1 MQDAPSASGFYTG
14 TGRTQIWAAGW
25 RFIELSPVLGYGFQA
40 DRLVLGT
47 HMHNAALHALIQ
59 TGFLG
64 AIPFIGAIL
73 WAWFLLIKTLRNI
86 NRLPPAHKT
95 LLVQVAGMLVFLS
108 VRSLPE
114 STGAFFG
121 IDWLLLGPLL
131 LYLRLVN
138 SGDAATEEGA

>member
-1 MQDAPSASGFYTG
+1 MRAESS
-14 TGRTQIWAAGW
+14 TQIWKVGW
-25 RFIELSPVLGYGFQA
+25 QFIEQSPVIGYGFHA

-47 HMHNAALHALIQ
+47 HMHNATLHALIQ

-64 AIPFIGAIL
+64 TIPFVGAVL
-73 WAWFLLIKTLRNI
+73 WAWFLLIKALRNI
-86 NRLPPAHKT
+86 NNRFSPARKI
-95 LLVQVAGMLVFLS
+95 LLVQVAGILVFLS

-121 IDWLLLGPLL
+121 IDWLLLAPLL

-138 SGDAATEEGA
+138 SGDSIGEDDA

>member
-1 MQDAPSASGFYTG
+1 MQDSPASSFLTG
-14 TGRTQIWAAGW
+14 TGRTNIWEAGW
-25 RFIELSPVLGYGFQA
+25 KFIEDSPLIGYGFQA

-47 HMHNAALHALIQ
+47 HMHNATLHALIQ

-64 AIPFIGAIL
+64 AIPFVCAVL
-73 WAWFLLIKTLRNI
+73 WAWFILIKTLRNI
-86 NRLPPAHKT
+86 DRLSPANKT
-95 LLVQVAGMLVFLS
+95 VLVQVAGMLVFLS

-131 LYLRLVN
+131 LYLRMIDTA
-138 SGDAATEEGA
+138 DAKSELGV